1 MAERRMMAKSI
12 IKSDQFLDMPA
23 TTQNL
28 YFHMLLDADDD
39 GFINAPKSIMRVIGA
54 KEDDMKLLIAK
65 QFVIG
70 FGSGVIVIKHWKIH
84 NYIQSDRYKPSLQP
98 ERRLIDIK
106 ANKEYM
112 LKSDDVSIL
121 DTECIQSVSILDTE
135 CIQSVSIGKVSLD
148 KVSLDKVSLDKVSL
162 DNKNCRLSDKSS
174 TVVSEIIDY
183 LNQKTGK
190 HFRKSIANTT
200 RAINAR
206 SKEGFTADDFKAV
219 IDKKVIEWGKDER
232 MKQYLRP
239 QTLFGTKFESYLNQ
253 DLVEHKS
260 QTDKAIDV
268 AKNVIEYYQ
277 EREGENGKDG
287 YGESFSTVT
296 DRF

>member
-1 MAERRMMAKSI
+1 MAEPKRYFWLKLHRDFFQRKDIKRLRKIAGGDTYTI
-12 IKSDQFLDMPA
+12 IYLK
-23 TTQNL
+23 
-28 YFHMLLDADDD
+28 MLL
-39 GFINAPKSIMRVIGA
+39 KSIMSEGA
-54 KEDDMKLLIAK
+54 LFFDNLEDDFVSELALDIDEDVENVKITVQYLLK
-65 QFVIG
+65 VG
-70 FGSGVIVIKHWKIH
+70 
-84 NYIQSDRYKPSLQP
+84 LL
-98 ERRLIDIK
+98 EC
-106 ANKEYM
+106 
-112 LKSDDVSIL
+112 VS
-121 DTECIQSVSILDTE
+121 DTEY
-135 CIQSVSIGKVSLD
+135 SLPD
-148 KVSLDKVSLDKVSL
+148 AQNNTGAETAAASRMRRSRAKNEALKRNNVTPMLQNGYGEIEIEIEKELEI

-190 HFRKSIANTT
+190 HFRKSITNTT

-206 SKEGFTADDFKAV
+206 IKEGFTVDDFKSV
-219 IDKKVIEWGKDER
+219 INKKVIEWGKDER

-253 DLVEHKS
+253 DLVEHKT